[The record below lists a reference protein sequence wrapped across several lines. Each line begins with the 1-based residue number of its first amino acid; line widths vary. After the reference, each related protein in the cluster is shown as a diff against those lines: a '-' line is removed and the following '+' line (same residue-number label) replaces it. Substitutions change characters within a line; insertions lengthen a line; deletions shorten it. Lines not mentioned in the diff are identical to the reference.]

1 MESQPTHL
9 RVMVILH
16 CRFGPFSEVEILYPL
31 ASDAALLD
39 GRYNDLGSGTLNVKE
54 GLRSLGECMPA
65 TNARRWVPDVLRDA
79 GEDDTVVYTV
89 GVRESLDSE
98 CWSLCFME
106 CYDAEYEQNISLG
119 MDTYCLVVD
128 PGQCTVYGGVMECE
142 LSDDRLILRLTE
154 RAAEKLRTPT
164 EMGFGL
170 ALDSTKLEVLRRGLQ
185 RVLTSGRANAVPHRL
200 AV

>member
-1 MESQPTHL
+1 
-9 RVMVILH
+9 
-16 CRFGPFSEVEILYPL
+16 
-31 ASDAALLD
+31 
-39 GRYNDLGSGTLNVKE
+39 
-54 GLRSLGECMPA
+54 MPA
-65 TNARRWVPDVLRDA
+65 TNARRWAPDVLRDA
-79 GEDDTVVYTV
+79 GEDELIGVYTV

-98 CWSLCFME
+98 SWASMFMAKN
-106 CYDAEYEQNISLG
+106 DAHDEQEISLG

-128 PGQCTVYGGVMECE
+128 PGQWTVYGGVVECE

-170 ALDSTKLEVLRRGLQ
+170 ALDSTKLEVLRRGLR

-200 AV
+200 VV

>member
-1 MESQPTHL
+1 
-9 RVMVILH
+9 
-16 CRFGPFSEVEILYPL
+16 
-31 ASDAALLD
+31 
-39 GRYNDLGSGTLNVKE
+39 
-54 GLRSLGECMPA
+54 MPA

-98 CWSLCFME
+98 CWSLRFME
-106 CYDAEYEQNISLG
+106 CYDAEDEQTISLG

-128 PGQCTVYGGVMECE
+128 PGQWTVYGGVVECE

-170 ALDSTKLEVLRRGLQ
+170 ALDSTKLEVLRRGLR

-200 AV
+200 VV